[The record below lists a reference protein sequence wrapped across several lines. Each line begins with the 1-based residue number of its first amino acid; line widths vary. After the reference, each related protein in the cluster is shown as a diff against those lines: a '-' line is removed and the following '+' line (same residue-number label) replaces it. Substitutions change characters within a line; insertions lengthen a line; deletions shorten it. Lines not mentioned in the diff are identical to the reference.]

1 MGARANARTK
11 RPATSSAPATSAYTG
26 VPGSLAGWCV
36 GIEHGAGSGWGWV
49 WRDVAHGAIGHA
61 LDLI

>member
-26 VPGSLAGWCV
+26 VSRGIAGR
-36 GIEHGAGSGWGWV
+36 GIGVEHGAGSGWGWF

-61 LDLI
+61 IDLI